1 MRNLT
6 HMMAAALLTSGLTT
20 AALAEKSDRAFVE
33 EMRGQI
39 MAARGE
45 PDVARRG
52 AVELAE
58 AERRLPE
65 LAKALDDNEAED
77 ARAARDGIKALIQAA
92 RIRAQ
97 ASPASQEARPAAYS
111 PPAAAPAR
119 KVVRHAA
126 YKRPA
131 PKRGCSLASR

>member
-6 HMMAAALLTSGLTT
+6 HIIAATLLTSGLAT
-20 AALAEKSDRAFVE
+20 AAFAEKSDRAFIE

-39 MAARGE
+39 TAARSE
-45 PDVARRG
+45 PYVAQRG
-52 AVELAE
+52 AAELAE

-97 ASPASQEARPAAYS
+97 ASSASQQARPAAYS

-119 KVVRHAA
+119 KVVRRAA

-131 PKRGCSLASR
+131 VNRGCTLASR